1 MSLLSQWDE
10 QIQLHAGGVLS
21 TMVYYGQGRGKTARA
36 LKAHDVVLT
45 TYGTLASEHSV
56 QLAIEAEELASASG
70 GAKPKA
76 PYAGALTS
84 ASAARRTPPPLFA
97 TRWRRVVLDEA
108 HVIKG
113 RTTNVAICSSD
124 STRRRARSASAWVSK
139 GPMRTR

>member
-1 MSLLSQWDE
+1 VPGRTRRGCTLVVCPMSLLSQWDE

-97 TRWRRVVLDEA
+97 TRWRR
-108 HVIKG
+108 
-113 RTTNVAICSSD
+113 RSSRRHRRSRIA
-124 STRRRARSASAWVSK
+124 STGATST
-139 GPMRTR
+139 MRTR